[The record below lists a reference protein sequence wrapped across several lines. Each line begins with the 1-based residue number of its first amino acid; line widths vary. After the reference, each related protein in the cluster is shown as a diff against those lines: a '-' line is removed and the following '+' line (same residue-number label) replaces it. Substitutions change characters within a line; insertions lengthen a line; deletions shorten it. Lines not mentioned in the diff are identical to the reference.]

1 MCPLTAETKV
11 MDFKQYLK
19 SRKNRVDAFLEKY
32 LSSIDAPSRLL
43 EAMRYS
49 VFAGGKRLRP
59 ILAIAAYETCH
70 TKTPCEDAAVVLGA
84 AIEMIHTYSL
94 IHDDL
99 PAMDDDD
106 FRRGSPTN
114 HKVFGDAVAI
124 LAGDALLTQA
134 FELLSDDKILRDI
147 DPDRRGKII
156 SEIARSSGSSGMVG
170 GQVADILS
178 EGRSIDRQALEDI
191 HLRKTSALICAS
203 VVSGAILAGA
213 AADKVSAMAVYG
225 SRIGLAFQVADDILD
240 VTGTQEELGKST
252 SDVTRDK
259 KTYPALYGIEN
270 ARRKAERLAAEA
282 VGALDSFGEQA
293 WGLRTIADYIVERKN

>member
-1 MCPLTAETKV
+1 
-11 MDFKQYLK
+11 MDFKEYLK
-19 SRKNRVDAFLEKY
+19 SRKTEVDAFIEEY
-32 LSSIDAPSRLL
+32 LSSIDAPSKLL
-43 EAMRYS
+43 EAMKYS

-59 ILAIAAYETCH
+59 ILAIAAYETCCSSNSSS
-70 TKTPCEDAAVVLGA
+70 TTSDSDEAALALGA

-134 FELLSDDKILRDI
+134 FEVLSDDKTFSGIE
-147 DPDRRGKII
+147 PGRRNKII
-156 SEIARSSGSSGMVG
+156 SEIAYSSGSSGMVG

-178 EGRSIDRQALEDI
+178 EGKSIDRQALKDI
-191 HLRKTSALICAS
+191 HLRKTSALIRAS
-203 VVSGAILAGA
+203 VVSGAILAGSA
-213 AADKVSAMAVYG
+213 NDKISAMEIYG

-240 VTGTQEELGKST
+240 VTGTREELGKST
-252 SDVTRDK
+252 SDITRGK
-259 KTYPALYGIEN
+259 KTYPALYGIDE
-270 ARRKAERLAAEA
+270 ARCLADRLVTEAAD
-282 VGALDSFGEQA
+282 ALEPFGESA
-293 WGLRTIADYIVERKN
+293 WVLRTLAKYIVDRKN